1 MVITNLE
8 KQILQKHYAERI
20 KSLATNLKST
30 IQDNNQTSLAKTIE
44 RIKDFGDR
52 IVNLQLEWEVDR
64 RKNIEK
70 AVQEA
75 GSKIYD

>member
-20 KSLATNLKST
+20 KSLSTDLKSI

-44 RIKDFGDR
+44 RINDFGDR
-52 IVNLQLEWEVDR
+52 IVNLQLEWENDQ
-64 RKNIEK
+64 RKSREK